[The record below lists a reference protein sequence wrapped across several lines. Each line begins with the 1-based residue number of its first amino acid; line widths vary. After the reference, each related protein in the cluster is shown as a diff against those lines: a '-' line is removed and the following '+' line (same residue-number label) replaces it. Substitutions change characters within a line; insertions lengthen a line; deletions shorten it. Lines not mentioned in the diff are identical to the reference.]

1 MSFHNTTLSVQSD
14 ILDMVIQ
21 YLYNHCDV
29 SRGVQVPLFAYTSD
43 HTLNTSQIPC
53 NPMRIVLSD
62 ITALVDQI
70 QRTFAFY
77 LQ

>member
-1 MSFHNTTLSVQSD
+1 MSFHNTTPSVQSG
-14 ILDMVIQ
+14 ILDKVIQ

-29 SRGVQVPLFAYTSD
+29 SRGVQVSLFTSMSD

-53 NPMRIVLSD
+53 NPMKIVLSD

-77 LQ
+77 LL